1 MSTAFSGKT
10 LMITGGTGSF
20 GEAVLK
26 RFLDTERRF
35 LKHSKAPALK
45 MGEG

>member
-1 MSTAFSGKT
+1 MTPFSGKT

-26 RFLDTERRF
+26 RFWIPIS
-35 LKHSKAPALK
+35 LKSAFSAGMKKA
-45 MGEG
+45 G